1 MKKIT
6 QLLAIGGIFTCIS
19 LSMNAQARHIYLSIS
34 QANVEACITGIENT
48 FKDCEFKVFPNP
60 STGLFT
66 LEITN
71 KSPETQVDL
80 SIYDNTGKEIL
91 VQQLRIN
98 EKLSKT
104 IDLSGYKA
112 GTYILT
118 VKGVQKAVF
127 KANLMIY

>member
-1 MKKIT
+1 MKGLT
-6 QLLAIGGIFTCIS
+6 QILIIGGIFTCIS
-19 LSMNAQARHIYLSIS
+19 FSINAQAKHIYLRIS
-34 QANVEACITGIENT
+34 QSNVEECITGIENT
-48 FKDCEFKVFPNP
+48 FKDCDFKIFPNP
-60 STGLFT
+60 STGVFT
-66 LEITN
+66 LEIIN
-71 KSPETQVDL
+71 KSLDVQMDL

-91 VQQLRIN
+91 IQQLRIN

-118 VKGVQKAVF
+118 VKGEKNAVF